1 MAFTHEQIRGI
12 VDTHRGKAATERQR
26 WDQWRRWYI
35 GEYWRK
41 DFDAPTG
48 AWAAETGAGDDTINF
63 ETNYPYAYIDTMVA
77 NVCPTNPKVT
87 VTARRHKNAESA
99 RYREALINDVFF
111 RQKLHAALWEMAINT
126 SICGRS
132 FVKTVWN
139 FVRATVEYKVV
150 DPRYIFFDM
159 SASKWEDIRYL
170 IEVTVLP
177 KQEFETRVKKSGR
190 KGGFYSSKVAKDAT
204 FGGYPSWLR
213 DMSANKSMVNGASR
227 DVFHWVTVY
236 EFYDF
241 VNKKYYHLLDGIEDP
256 LFEGDLPYR
265 YVPNPF
271 EILSF
276 NSNMK
281 DLAGLSDIALISSL
295 QERLNELDTLELW
308 HAQTSIPITL
318 VQGSL
323 VDNPEMIKTAIRDAS
338 TPGSVVDVQ
347 GKADVP
353 IRDLFSSTPT
363 PTLIPSFDKMRA
375 RSQQVIEFVLG
386 IPQYSRG
393 VVGVTDVA
401 TEVALADS
409 ATRTRNGRRIK
420 AVNDIVSTLGH
431 NTVGL
436 YEEFLSAESALPIRL
451 TDSRESL
458 EVTRRALTP
467 EGVTP
472 GSDHPLD
479 YDYDSVPYSPAEN
492 NRLTQLRNIQTFL
505 PILAEATVVDKE
517 KLIIKLV
524 DLLQMRDVLLTPD
537 ELEKQK
543 AAEQAQAQPQPGP
556 TPPGGMAKP
565 IQGTPN
571 EDTISTGGMPP
582 GVEPPPMALPE
593 GGAGVT
599 LPNALRGQYSGF

>member
-1 MAFTHEQIRGI
+1 MGFTHEQVRGI
-12 VDTHRGKAATERQR
+12 VNTHRGKAAAERER
-26 WDQWRRWYI
+26 WDRWRRWYI

-48 AWAAETGAGDDTINF
+48 AWAAETGVGEEAINF

-87 VTARRHKNAESA
+87 VTARRQKNAESA

-111 RQKLHAALWEMAINT
+111 RQKLHASLGEMAINA
-126 SICGRS
+126 SICGRA
-132 FVKTVWN
+132 FTKTVWN
-139 FVRATVEYKVV
+139 FIRETVEYKVV
-150 DPRYIFFDM
+150 DPRYVFFDM

-177 KQEFETRVKKSGR
+177 KQEFETRLKKSGK

-204 FGGYPSWLR
+204 FGGYPAWLR
-213 DMSANKSMVNGASR
+213 DMSSNRSMINQASR
-227 DVFHWVTVY
+227 EVFHWVTVY

-241 VNKKYYHLLDGIEDP
+241 VNKKYYHLLDGVDQP

-271 EILSF
+271 QILSF
-276 NSNMK
+276 NNNMK
-281 DLAGLSDIALISSL
+281 DLGGLSDIALISSL

-353 IRDLFSSTPT
+353 IGDLFSSTPQ
-363 PTLIPSFDKMRA
+363 PHLVPSFDKMRA

-420 AVNDIVSTLGH
+420 AVNDVVSALGH
-431 NTVGL
+431 QTVGL
-436 YEEFLSAESALPIRL
+436 YEEFLGAESTLPVRL

-458 EVTRRALTP
+458 EVTRKAIAP
-467 EGVTP
+467 EGTEP
-472 GSDHPLD
+472 GQEHPLD

-492 NRLTQLRNIQTFL
+492 NRLTQLRNLQTFL
-505 PILAEATVVDKE
+505 PVLAQATVVDKN
-517 KLIIKLV
+517 KLITKLL
-524 DLLQMRDVLLTPD
+524 DLLQMRDVLLSPD
-537 ELEKQK
+537 QVE
-543 AAEQAQAQPQPGP
+543 AQAQQAAQATGMPGVE
-556 TPPGGMAKP
+556 PGAP
-565 IQGTPN
+565 AEAPL
-571 EDTISTGGMPP
+571 EDNISTGGMPP